1 MCHFRADNSDRW
13 SSGGFFFKKEEASSS
28 DRHRHHDLANRG
40 EKYGGARWLTSGPH
54 SEPGVTDGI
63 PLHWKA
69 LHEQLTFWLWNNI
82 ITFPHWS
89 ATVLCIPSTSHKAN
103 TLQKVSTRALNV
115 LHVGVRHCF
124 LRYYRSCHINLL
136 RVSFF
141 LSQTL
146 DAQTCAA
153 VFCECCWDSWP
164 SLCRLWLKKKETISP
179 HCLPVLWATPCSHDE
194 NSRDSSPC
202 VTAPGG
208 HPVQTVLRNGSSFG
222 LSDWTSFKSFLETH

>member
-1 MCHFRADNSDRW
+1 MLQISVSFLDMKKPSTFIRKAPMCHFRADNSDQW

-28 DRHRHHDLANRG
+28 DRHRHHNLANRG

-124 LRYYRSCHINLL
+124 LRYYRSCHISSSVL
-136 RVSFF
+136 VSF
-141 LSQTL
+141 
-146 DAQTCAA
+146 
-153 VFCECCWDSWP
+153 
-164 SLCRLWLKKKETISP
+164 
-179 HCLPVLWATPCSHDE
+179 
-194 NSRDSSPC
+194 
-202 VTAPGG
+202 
-208 HPVQTVLRNGSSFG
+208 
-222 LSDWTSFKSFLETH
+222 